1 MSTPPAAG
9 RPHMAASYGVDPKA
23 TAGVLAWDVVDDGMR
38 ASRNYW
44 VTTTGPAGRPH
55 ATPVWGVWLDGA
67 LHFGTDAASRKARN
81 LAANPAM
88 VAHLESG
95 DDVVIIDG
103 DTVRVSEEGSLARF
117 VDAFEDKY
125 DIRLETGVS
134 GARQAMAVFRL
145 DARAVLAW
153 RERDFPATATRWTID
168 SKEGRLSQNRL
179 GQGQPGQR
187 AT

>member
-1 MSTPPAAG
+1 MSTSPAAG

-23 TAGVLAWDVVDDGMR
+23 TAGVLAWDLVDDGMR
-38 ASRNYW
+38 TSHNYW

-67 LHFGTDAASRKARN
+67 LHFGTDTASRKARN

-88 VAHLESG
+88 VAHLESV

-103 DTVRVSEEGSLARF
+103 EAVRVSDAGSLARF

-125 DIRLETGVS
+125 DIRLEAGAS
-134 GARQAMAVFRL
+134 GAGEAMAVFRL
-145 DARAVLAW
+145 DARAVFAW

-168 SKEGRLSQNRL
+168 SNQNRISEDRL
-179 GQGQPGQR
+179 GQGQAGQR